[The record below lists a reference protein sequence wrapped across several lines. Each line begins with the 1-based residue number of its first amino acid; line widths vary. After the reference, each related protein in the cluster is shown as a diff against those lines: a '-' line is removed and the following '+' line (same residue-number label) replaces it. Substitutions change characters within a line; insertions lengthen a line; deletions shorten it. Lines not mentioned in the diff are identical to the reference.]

1 MPNEI
6 VESNEI
12 HHEADESQ
20 SFDAV
25 PMSEVEIGQMFDE
38 PEAAPPV
45 AEQQEVKAEQEAQA
59 TPVEPEIPPPSTWS
73 ESDKEDFAALPRP
86 VQEKIA
92 ARERERDAYLTRKT
106 QEIAEKSRSVQSLEV
121 LGEALRNDPGLKAHL
136 AAYKQQ
142 QAQAEAPTDPIDRI
156 TWEAKQ
162 QALAEV
168 QAQIA
173 PVIQQ
178 IQHKQQ
184 IDATLSAVR
193 QDPLH
198 KDVYAEIGKM
208 IESLPPGLREQ
219 TYQRLDSDAA
229 FFSQTYDHYRSQVA
243 SRPAPKPAAP
253 PAPTPVERTTKA
265 PRLESPGAEQPQE
278 STKKRFKD
286 LTTRARSGDLDALGS
301 LFDL

>member
-1 MPNEI
+1 MTENMESIQTPHESDNE
-6 VESNEI
+6 
-12 HHEADESQ
+12 Q
-20 SFDAV
+20 SYDAA
-25 PMSEVEIGQMFDE
+25 PMSEVEIGAMFDAPE
-38 PEAAPPV
+38 SDNPVTEQPEEQAAPEAVAAP
-45 AEQQEVKAEQEAQA
+45 E
-59 TPVEPEIPPPSTWS
+59 EPAIPAPSTWS
-73 ESDKEDFAALPRP
+73 ESDKEDFEKLPRP
-86 VQEKIA
+86 LQEKIA

-136 AAYKQQ
+136 ANYKAQQ
-142 QAQAEAPTDPIDRI
+142 QQAEAPTDPIDRI

-219 TYQRLDSDAA
+219 TYQRLDSDTA
-229 FFSQTYDHYRSQVA
+229 FFSQTYDHYRGLVS
-243 SRPAPKPAAP
+243 SKPAPKPAAP

-286 LTTRARSGDLDALGS
+286 LTSRARSGDLDALGS